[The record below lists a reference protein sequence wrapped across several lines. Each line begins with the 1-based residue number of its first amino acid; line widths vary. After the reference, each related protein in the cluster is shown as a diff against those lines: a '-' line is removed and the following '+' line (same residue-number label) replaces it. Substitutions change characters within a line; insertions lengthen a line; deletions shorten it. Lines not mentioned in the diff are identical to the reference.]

1 MSARLPVRDFVL
13 LQHYAASKAL
23 PHRRLEMYGAQAAW
37 ASMAAGGAK
46 DAKPTDF
53 LLDPP
58 EPEPETEEES
68 IEEMRRALGFP
79 PRKN

>member
-1 MSARLPVRDFVL
+1 MVL
-13 LQHYAASKAL
+13 LQHYAARRAL

-37 ASMAAGGAK
+37 ASLRAMGAK
-46 DAKPTDF
+46 DIEKTDF

-58 EPEPETEEES
+58 ADEPETEEDA

-79 PRKN
+79 GKN